1 MDFYKTDGYRYG
13 ICMHLVFLPLAWSQ
27 LACSNATDPTP
38 VSADSINQ
46 SESLDVLADKW
57 KRSQNQFTLEM
68 AELSEMERLYVVR
81 QILGSPKADHS
92 PRLCQT
98 LNKQHK
104 DYCIQMLSRSH
115 IWDIPVATDTI
126 VRTKPIEIS
135 DCATND
141 VWCLTSTA
149 IQDTR
154 HGRIEQAKKICAS
167 LPDVQAME
175 ECFFQSAEQIAKQDR
190 SGSLEDAFTF
200 CRRTT
205 AYREHCHAHIIEYAA
220 TTFQPPL
227 ELLTTIEDNLPTQ
240 QSSFLKD
247 YYLTMKSR
255 HSPFNRFIPH
265 WDKHSV
271 QTLIFLSTQTKSD
284 RSLQDWIEL
293 FATALP
299 TLNIYELK
307 QDEEINN
314 YWVQQGRAQHPSK
327 LYLSLETR
335 PFSDEESLDLEFAMV
350 AGLIQRQFPVD
361 TIKQQAVHP
370 TIQWMID
377 RSRNKR

>member
-1 MDFYKTDGYRYG
+1 
-13 ICMHLVFLPLAWSQ
+13 MHLVFLPLAWGL
-27 LACSNATDPTP
+27 LACSSATDSIY
-38 VSADSINQ
+38 VS
-46 SESLDVLADKW
+46 SESIDQNEDLDLLVNKW

-92 PRLCQT
+92 PKLCQT

-104 DYCIQMLSRSH
+104 DYCIQMLGRSH

-126 VRTKPIEIS
+126 VETTPIEVS
-135 DCATND
+135 DCASND

-154 HGRIEQAKKICAS
+154 HGRIERAEQICAS

-190 SGSLEDAFTF
+190 SGSLEDAFNF

-205 AYREHCHAHIIEYAA
+205 AYREHCNAHIIEYAA

-227 ELLTTIEDNLPTQ
+227 ESLTTIEDSVATQ

-255 HSPFNRFIPH
+255 HSPFNRFIPY

-271 QTLIFLSTQTKSD
+271 QTLIFLSTQTKED
-284 RSLQDWIEL
+284 RSLDHWIEL
-293 FATALP
+293 FETTLP
-299 TLNIYELK
+299 TLDIYELK

-335 PFSDEESLDLEFAMV
+335 PFSKEKSLDLEFAMV
-350 AGLIQRQFPVD
+350 AGLIQRKFPVD
-361 TIKQQAVHP
+361 TIKQQTAHP